1 MKRYIKSSNG
11 YKGYSSINEYV
22 RNTDRDEI
30 EFEIPQIWSIQFFG
44 DNNYMIND
52 AEVFVM
58 AKTYEEAYKQAKMLC
73 RAWNYSINDAMI
85 QFAFKPRTW
94 WNRHAPQLEGNVQYI
109 ED

>member
-11 YKGYSSINEYV
+11 YKGYSNISEYV
-22 RNTDRDEI
+22 RNTDRDKI

-44 DNNYMIND
+44 DSNYMIND
-52 AEVFVM
+52 TEVFVM

-73 RAWNYSINDAMI
+73 KAWDYSINNAII
-85 QFAFKPRTW
+85 QFAFQPRTW
-94 WNRHAPQLEGNVQYI
+94 WNRHAPQLEGTVQYV